1 MTMTGK
7 TPTGKTPQETLVTV
21 FGGSGFVGRHVVR
34 ALAKRG
40 YRVRVAVRRPDLA
53 GHLQPMGAV
62 GQIHAVQAN
71 VRYPDSVKRAI
82 SGADIVINLVGI
94 LYEGGKQSFSAVH
107 AFGAGVIASN
117 AKAAGVERL
126 VHLSALGADDKSGSD
141 YAHSKAA
148 AESAIAKEFPGAII
162 FRPSVIFGPE
172 DQFFN
177 KFAALARLSPIL
189 PLIGGGK
196 TMFEPVFVGD
206 VAEAVARAVD
216 GRVKSATY
224 ELGGTEKMSLRDVFE
239 FICEATLRKRM
250 LVPVPLFIA
259 RIKAAF
265 LQLLPKPL
273 LTVDQV
279 KLLESDSVV
288 SEAAI
293 AEGRTLAGLGIEAR
307 SARSIVPAYLTRFRR
322 TGEFEAKEV

>member
-1 MTMTGK
+1 MTSK
-7 TPTGKTPQETLVTV
+7 SPQETLVTI

-53 GHLQPMGAV
+53 GHLQPMGVV

-71 VRYPDSVKRAI
+71 VRYPDSVERAI
-82 SGADIVINLVGI
+82 AGSDVVINLVGI
-94 LYEGGKQSFSAVH
+94 LYEGGRQSFSAVH
-107 AFGAGVIASN
+107 AFGAGVIASR
-117 AKAAGVERL
+117 AKAAGVSTL
-126 VHLSALGADDKSGSD
+126 VHLSALGADDASASD
-141 YAHSKAA
+141 YAHSKAE
-148 AESAIAKEFPGAII
+148 AEASIAKEFPGAII

-177 KFAALARLSPIL
+177 KFAALARLSPVL

-206 VAEAVARAVD
+206 VAEAVARATD
-216 GRVKSATY
+216 GKVKSAIY
-224 ELGGTEKMSLRDVFE
+224 ELGGTEKMSLRDVFA
-239 FICEATLRKRM
+239 FICETTLRKRL
-250 LVPVPLFIA
+250 LVPVPLFAA

-265 LQLLPKPL
+265 LQLLPKPV

-279 KLLESDSVV
+279 RLLEHDSVV
-288 SEAAI
+288 SEAAT